1 MKNLL
6 HIAVDGSGAE
16 IARRL
21 GISQQGFRSKILS
34 NPFETVKEILIILK
48 NLGKRSQAM
57 MVIEDFFAFVEV
69 EFEAELIRKFPI
81 AEIVGKLQ
89 NVIFLEIKNQSRTIL
104 LEAWREVQV
113 IAGSRVRELTGVLN
127 SESNYGTNRLSPFN
141 VGVPFGNVS

>member
-6 HIAVDGSGAE
+6 QNAVEGSGAE

-21 GISQQGFRSKILS
+21 GISNQGFGKKIRQ
-34 NPFETVKEILIILK
+34 NPFETVKEILVKLK
-48 NLGKRSQAM
+48 EIGKSKQAM

-69 EFEAELIRKFPI
+69 EFEAELLRKFPI
-81 AEIVGKLQ
+81 SEIVGKLQ
-89 NVIFLEIKNQSRTIL
+89 QVIFLEIKEQSRTIL

-141 VGVPFGNVS
+141 VGVPFGSVS